1 MGLKWILTGNPMRLV
16 RTLALGA
23 ITLAAMSLMLIGTAG
38 SAGASSIPTGG
49 TKVSGGT
56 VRWAELPAFAPTYI
70 FPFMS
75 ASTESVANTSEFQ
88 YMLYRPLYMFGF
100 PGKNSSTLN
109 PTLSLASIPTYGN
122 NDTTATIA
130 LKNYK
135 WSNGESVTATD
146 VLFFMNMLHAET
158 ANWYDYVPGLFPD
171 NVKSVVATSPS
182 EVTFTFNKSYDPTW
196 MTYNEF
202 SQITPFPTAWD
213 ITSATAAAGSGG
225 CSSGAYGA
233 ASTDAAC
240 TSVYNFLN
248 GQSGNISSFSSSPIW
263 SIVDGPYTIAA
274 SKGGS
279 FNSSGSVTLVPN
291 TSYSGPQK
299 ATVTVQE
306 LPFTTDNAEFNALVG
321 GNIDVGY
328 VPQQDITQNTSNA
341 TNPGP
346 NNPRLTNF
354 YLTPWVLYGYNYAV
368 DKFDSTGDGGNAGA
382 IYKQLYIRQALQSM
396 VDQPAM
402 ISKFLKGYG
411 VPTYGPVP
419 VLPKNNLVDS
429 FEQSNPYPYNPSH
442 AKSLL
447 TSHGWKVVPNGIDT
461 CQKPG
466 TGPSDCGADIPKGAQ
481 LNFTMA
487 YASGTEWQQQVM
499 TVEQS
504 AWNSIGIKT
513 ALVSNTFSTVIQ
525 DYAGPCVA
533 GSPCTVEEGWWGGG
547 WVYAPDYYPS
557 GETLFQTNAGSNA
570 GNYTDAKADTLI
582 AATDT
587 TNTSLDDYQNY
598 IAKQLPVIWQPN
610 SDFELS
616 EVRNTIRGIAP
627 QNPFGNLF
635 PEYWYYVKK

>member
-1 MGLKWILTGNPMRLV
+1 MGLKGILTGNPMRLV

-56 VRWAELPAFAPTYI
+56 VRWAEPPGSAPTYI

-75 ASTESVANTSEFQ
+75 SSIESVSNSSQFQ

-100 PGKNSSTLN
+100 PGKNSTTLN
-109 PTLSLASIPTYGN
+109 PTLSLASIPTYSN
-122 NDTTATIA
+122 NDTTATVA

-135 WSNGESVTATD
+135 WSDGESVTASD

-171 NVKSVVATSPS
+171 NIKSVVATSPS
-182 EVTFTFNKSYDPTW
+182 EVTFTFNKSYEPTW

-213 ITSATAAAGSGG
+213 VTSATAASGSGG
-225 CSSGAYGA
+225 CSSGVYGA
-233 ASTDAAC
+233 SSTDAAC

-248 GQSGNISSFSSSPIW
+248 GQAGNISGFSSSPIW
-263 SIVDGPYTIAA
+263 SVVDGPYTIAA

-279 FNSSGSVTLVPN
+279 FSSSGQVTLVPN

-306 LPFTTDNAEFNALVG
+306 LPFTNDNAEFNALVG
-321 GNIDVGY
+321 GSIDVGY

-382 IYKQLYIRQALQSM
+382 IYKQLYFRQALQSV

-402 ISKFLKGYG
+402 IAKFLKGYG

-419 VLPKNNLVDS
+419 VLPKNNLVDAY
-429 FEQSNPYPYNPSH
+429 EQSNPYPYNPSH

-447 TSHGWKVVPNGIDT
+447 TSHGWKVVPNGTDT

-466 TGPSDCGADIPKGAQ
+466 TGPSDCGAGIPKGAQ

-487 YASGTEWQQQVM
+487 YASGTEWQEQMM

-504 AWNSIGIKT
+504 AWNAIGIKT
-513 ALVSNTFSTVIQ
+513 ALVSNTFPTVIQ
-525 DYAGPCVA
+525 DYAAPCMT

-547 WVYAPDYYPS
+547 WEYSPDYYPS
-557 GETLFQTNAGSNA
+557 GETLFQTNAGSNS
-570 GNYTDAKADTLI
+570 GNYNDAKADTLI
-582 AATDT
+582 AATNT
-587 TNTSLDDYQNY
+587 TEASLDDYQNY
-598 IAKQLPVIWQPN
+598 IAKQLPAIWEPN
-610 SDFELS
+610 ADYELS
-616 EVRNTIRGIAP
+616 EVRSTLRGIAP
-627 QNPFGNLF
+627 QNPFANLF

>member
-1 MGLKWILTGNPMRLV
+1 MGLKGILTGNPMRLV

-56 VRWAELPAFAPTYI
+56 VRWAEPPGSAPTYI

-75 ASTESVANTSEFQ
+75 SSIESVSNSSQFQ

-100 PGKNSSTLN
+100 PGKNSTTLN
-109 PTLSLASIPTYGN
+109 PTLSLASIPTYSN
-122 NDTTATIA
+122 NDTTATVA

-135 WSNGESVTATD
+135 WSDGESVTASD

-171 NVKSVVATSPS
+171 NIKSVVATSPS
-182 EVTFTFNKSYDPTW
+182 EVTFTFNKSYEPTW

-213 ITSATAAAGSGG
+213 VTSATAASGSGG
-225 CSSGAYGA
+225 CSSGVYGA
-233 ASTDAAC
+233 SSTDAAC

-248 GQSGNISSFSSSPIW
+248 GQAGNISGFSSSPIW
-263 SIVDGPYTIAA
+263 SVVDGPYTIAA

-279 FNSSGSVTLVPN
+279 FSSSGQVTLVPN

-306 LPFTTDNAEFNALVG
+306 LPFTNDNAEFNALVG
-321 GNIDVGY
+321 GSIDVGY

-382 IYKQLYIRQALQSM
+382 IYKQLYFRQALQSV

-402 ISKFLKGYG
+402 IAKFLKGYG

-419 VLPKNNLVDS
+419 VLPKNNLVDAY
-429 FEQSNPYPYNPSH
+429 EQSNPYPYNPSH
-442 AKSLL
+442 SKSLL
-447 TSHGWKVVPNGIDT
+447 TSHGWKVVPNGTDT

-466 TGPSDCGADIPKGAQ
+466 TGPSDCGAGIPKGAQ

-487 YASGTEWQQQVM
+487 YASGTEWQEQMM

-504 AWNSIGIKT
+504 AWNAIGIKT
-513 ALVSNTFSTVIQ
+513 ALVSNTFPTVIQ
-525 DYAGPCVA
+525 DYAAPCMT

-547 WVYAPDYYPS
+547 WEYSPDYYPS
-557 GETLFQTNAGSNA
+557 GETLFQTNAGSNS
-570 GNYTDAKADTLI
+570 GNYNDAKADTLI
-582 AATDT
+582 AATNT
-587 TNTSLDDYQNY
+587 TEASLDDYQNY
-598 IAKQLPVIWQPN
+598 IAKQLPAIWEPN
-610 SDFELS
+610 ADYELS
-616 EVRNTIRGIAP
+616 EVRSTLRGIAP
-627 QNPFGNLF
+627 QNPFANLF